1 MQRELLGGVLLLR
14 GFWSPVLRGHE
25 DTGQGQQESPLLCCK
40 ATEKCPFH
48 PLFDDTFTERV
59 TGRKYHSGRNDILSR
74 LARAAT
80 MTAVFIWMVV
90 LCVQWSI
97 VHGASCKSPLI
108 VAQTG
113 PDAACNGG
121 NMHYWPTNYSADQCH
136 GWEAR
141 DWAWR
146 RHKNSA
152 NNMRCTGNGT
162 FSFVQYPE
170 TLDCSGEGTVKTIS
184 MQCKQDIPP
193 VLHTK
198 GIDLNCCD
206 HPEACIVDNP
216 EVSVQGSYIY
226 LNGEPCDGQKNS
238 GSKRDEPSG
247 RPCQGTWFAL
257 DLTVAGVQATA
268 AAIIVLVLGLLG
280 AALYGYKHGWNNVV
294 WKVRNPMGEAPIAGL
309 PRWQPKANP
318 FDSRSNP
325 LTPDAAACVVLSAY
339 ETLLHLLIRCLC
351 WKVCHR
357 VADRQGWAA
366 VDAGGDARNDQ
377 GRRQGK

>member
-1 MQRELLGGVLLLR
+1 
-14 GFWSPVLRGHE
+14 
-25 DTGQGQQESPLLCCK
+25 
-40 ATEKCPFH
+40 
-48 PLFDDTFTERV
+48 
-59 TGRKYHSGRNDILSR
+59 
-74 LARAAT
+74 
-80 MTAVFIWMVV
+80 
-90 LCVQWSI
+90 
-97 VHGASCKSPLI
+97 
-108 VAQTG
+108 
-113 PDAACNGG
+113 
-121 NMHYWPTNYSADQCH
+121 MHYWPTNYSADQCH

-238 GSKRDEPSG
+238 GSKR
-247 RPCQGTWFAL
+247 
-257 DLTVAGVQATA
+257 ATA

-294 WKVRNPMGEAPIAGL
+294 WKWMQGETHATI
-309 PRWQPKANP
+309 K
-318 FDSRSNP
+318 
-325 LTPDAAACVVLSAY
+325 
-339 ETLLHLLIRCLC
+339 
-351 WKVCHR
+351 
-357 VADRQGWAA
+357 
-366 VDAGGDARNDQ
+366 GGDKGNKEEGDDD
-377 GRRQGK
+377 RRKLTAI